1 MIKQFIVDSLNGFE
15 FSQIPFFIFQLIC
28 AALLGHLTQFF
39 WNKKFSEDKIEYGA
53 VASSATAFLTSVVK
67 YMLPVAIIAAAVIL
81 FISKRKES
89 SSVSNL
95 GTMLTL
101 SFGLACGYG
110 SIIISFIGFVF
121 LMTIIAFLP
130 LAKK

>member
-1 MIKQFIVDSLNGFE
+1 MIKQLIVDSLNGFE

-39 WNKKFSEDKIEYGA
+39 WNKKFPDDRIEYGA
-53 VASSATAFLTSVVK
+53 ITASATAFLTSVVK

-81 FISKRKES
+81 FITKRKES
-89 SSVSNL
+89 STTANL

-110 SIIISFIGFVF
+110 SVIIAVIGFVF
-121 LMTIIAFLP
+121 LMLIVAFLP
-130 LAKK
+130 VSKK